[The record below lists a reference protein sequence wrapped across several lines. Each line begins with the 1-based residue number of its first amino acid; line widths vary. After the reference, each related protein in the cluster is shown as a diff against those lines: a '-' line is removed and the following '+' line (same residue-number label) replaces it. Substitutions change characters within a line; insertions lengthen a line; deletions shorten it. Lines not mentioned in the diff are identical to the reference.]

1 MIVCYILA
9 QGKISAPTVCLSI
22 IYFDYK
28 VVLETHS
35 QSFFLQFAVWRPTG
49 NMSAKNPKVRAN
61 RQRQRPR
68 PVTTRHCVTGLS
80 EIQTCQ
86 ATAKPVEAK
95 AKAKAKAEP
104 KAKVE
109 GLCHTNI
116 SFDSQFS

>member
-1 MIVCYILA
+1 
-9 QGKISAPTVCLSI
+9 
-22 IYFDYK
+22 
-28 VVLETHS
+28 
-35 QSFFLQFAVWRPTG
+35 
-49 NMSAKNPKVRAN
+49 MSARSPKVRAN

-80 EIQTCQ
+80 DVQTCQ
-86 ATAKPVEAK
+86 ATAKPVE
-95 AKAKAKAEP
+95 AKAKAEP